1 MSIISFGTGIAFAV
15 PQNDASGAAV
25 ANATPVQFGELQ
37 DVTLDISFEEKLLYG
52 SKKFPIAMGQG
63 KGKIGIKA
71 KTATINGAILGD
83 LVFGSGSTAGI
94 RAVVQ
99 NAPSA
104 VPAVTPYTIAAVP
117 PNNGTWVSGLG
128 LLNAATGKPMTCV
141 ASNPVSGQYSV
152 NNGVYTFAAAD
163 AGLSILMSYEYSA
176 TSTTGKV
183 GQITNQLMGYA
194 PSFKLALSNN
204 FKNNNLTIVL
214 NYCTASKL
222 SFPFKND
229 DFSIPDLDIS
239 AFDGN
244 AGIGYWAIQEA

>member
-1 MSIISFGTGIAFAV
+1 MMNFGTGIAYAV
-15 PQNDASGAAV
+15 PQVDSNGAAI

-37 DVTLDISFEEKLLYG
+37 DITLDISFEEKLLYG

-63 KGKIGIKA
+63 KGKIGIKV
-71 KTATINGAILGD
+71 KTATISGSVLGD
-83 LVFGSGSTAGI
+83 LVFGGGATSGI

-99 NAPSA
+99 NSPSNVPSA
-104 VPAVTPYTIAAVP
+104 APYTIAAAP
-117 PNNGTWVSGLG
+117 PNSGVWATNFG
-128 LLNAATGKPMTCV
+128 ILNAATGKPMICV
-141 ASNPVSGQYSV
+141 AGTPTAGQYAV

-163 AGLSILMSYEYSA
+163 AGLQILMSYEYTAS
-176 TSTTGKV
+176 STTGKT

-204 FKNNNLTIVL
+204 FKNNSLCIVL

-239 AFDGN
+239 AFDGT
-244 AGIGYWAIQEA
+244 AGIGYWAVQEA